1 MNETKLDLN
10 QNQNEVKVKR
20 EVKSRILNKYKNMQ
34 NNKNNKNNKYT
45 FKHSRNQLWAKG
57 GPPRDF

>member
-34 NNKNNKNNKYT
+34 NNKNNKYT
-45 FKHSRNQLWAKG
+45 FKCDWIG
-57 GPPRDF
+57 